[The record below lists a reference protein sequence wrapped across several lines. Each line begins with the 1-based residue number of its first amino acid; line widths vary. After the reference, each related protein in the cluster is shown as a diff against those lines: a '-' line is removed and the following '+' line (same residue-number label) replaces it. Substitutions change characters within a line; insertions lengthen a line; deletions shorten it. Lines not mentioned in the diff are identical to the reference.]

1 MGKTVAI
8 HQPNYLPW
16 IGYFQK
22 MALANIFVI
31 LDTVQFSKDSY
42 TQRTKIRT
50 KDGWIWLT
58 IPVEKNYYFKP
69 INEIYMPKENKWMKK
84 HKTAIIANYAGSSFF
99 DKNFV
104 ERYYCSEFIKL
115 QEFNEFGI
123 FYLKEKFGIESK
135 VIRASELELDKNLK
149 STELLIEIMRQVG
162 GDVYISGMG
171 GKKYMEEEK
180 FEKEGIEIRYFEF
193 EPFEYPQ
200 RWDGFEPYMSAI
212 DLLFNIGD
220 KSKTIFGLLR
230 RKNDK

>member
-22 MALANIFVI
+22 MSLADIFVI
-31 LDTVQFSKDSY
+31 LDTVQFSKRSY

-50 KDGWIWLT
+50 KEGWMWLT
-58 IPVEKNYYFKP
+58 IPVEKKYYFKP
-69 INEIYMPKENKWMKK
+69 IYEIHLPVESKWMRK
-84 HKTAIIANYAGSSFF
+84 HKMSLIKHYANSPFF
-99 DKNFV
+99 DRSFV
-104 ERYYCSEFIKL
+104 ERYYCSEFTTL

-123 FYLKEKFGIESK
+123 FYLKNEFEIENK
-135 VIRASELELDKNLK
+135 VIRASELGLDKNLK
-149 STELLIEIMRQVG
+149 STELLIEIVKRVG

-193 EPFEYPQ
+193 RPFEYPQ
-200 RWDGFEPYMSAI
+200 RWEGFEPYMSAI
-212 DLLFNIGD
+212 DLLFNVGEKAKDLI
-220 KSKTIFGLLR
+220 KTNL
-230 RKNDK
+230 

>member
-1 MGKTVAI
+1 MEKVVTI

-16 IGYFQK
+16 IGFFQK
-22 MALANIFVI
+22 MALGDIFVI

-50 KDGWIWLT
+50 KEGWVWLT
-58 IPVEKNYYFKP
+58 IPVERKYYFRP
-69 INEIYMPKENKWMKK
+69 INEVCLPRNEKWKKK
-84 HKTAIIANYAGSSFF
+84 HKIAIISNYAKAPFF

-104 ERYYCSEFIKL
+104 DQYYCNGITKL

-123 FYLKEKFGIESK
+123 FYLKDKFGIETK
-135 VIRASELELDKNLK
+135 VVRASELGINEGLK
-149 STELLIEIMRQVG
+149 STELLIEIVKRVG
-162 GDVYISGMG
+162 GDVYISGVS
-171 GKKYMEEEK
+171 GKNYLEEEK

-193 EPFEYPQ
+193 KPFEYPQ
-200 RWDGFEPYMSAI
+200 RWEGFEPYMSAI